1 MDGRALEVAWHRL
14 RGLALQQNPGSDTVS
29 AAEAWR
35 SPEQM
40 RAELLEKQPSA
51 GVQIE
56 QLTLG
61 FAAFGSTVIRL
72 VSD

>member
-1 MDGRALEVAWHRL
+1 
-14 RGLALQQNPGSDTVS
+14 
-29 AAEAWR
+29 
-35 SPEQM
+35 M